1 MTPRG
6 RRIALGAGVAAVA
19 AAAGAGLAWWRV
31 GPQAPQDGALDLF
44 WQQTFADSTGRPWPM
59 TELRGRALVINY
71 WATWCPPCVEEMP
84 ELSGLARE
92 LSDKPVQIL
101 GIGIDN
107 ASNIRNFAEKARFEY
122 PLLIGGVAGN
132 ELGRQMGN
140 TGGYLPFTV
149 VVDRAG
155 RVTARILGRFKL
167 DDLRQRTLAAL
178 A

>member
-1 MTPRG
+1 MTARG
-6 RRIALGAGVAAVA
+6 RRIALGAGVAVAA
-19 AAAGAGLAWWRV
+19 AAAGAGLAWWRI
-31 GPQAPQDGALDLF
+31 GLQAPRDDALALF
-44 WQQTFADSTGRPWPM
+44 WQQTFADSAGRPWPM
-59 TELRGRALVINY
+59 ADLRGRALVINY

-92 LSDKPVQIL
+92 LEGKPVQIL

-107 ASNIRNFAEKARFEY
+107 ASNIRNFAEKTRFDY

-155 RVTARILGRFKL
+155 GIAARILGRFKL
-167 DDLRQRTLAAL
+167 DDLRRRTIAAIG
-178 A
+178 